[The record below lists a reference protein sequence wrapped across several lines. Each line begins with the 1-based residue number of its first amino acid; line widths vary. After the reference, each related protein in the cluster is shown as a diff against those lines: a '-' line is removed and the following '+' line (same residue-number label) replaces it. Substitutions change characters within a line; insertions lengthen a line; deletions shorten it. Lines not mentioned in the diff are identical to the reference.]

1 MQIQE
6 PRSEPPHRGSVHRV
20 AVSPSSSSMHWL
32 QCSLLLACAILL
44 ASMFGVWTRLAGQL
58 AVFWPANALLL
69 GLLLRFP
76 RLDTPAGWIG
86 AAAGYLIGGWLT
98 GDTIPALVMLTL
110 GNFVSVIAGYV
121 LMMRLSPDDRRLAG
135 PGSVLLLV
143 GTIFVAAVAGG
154 VAGSFIGPMVF
165 KISAINAGRAWFVSE
180 VVNYITILPAV
191 LTFPSA
197 VARPVTRQWRH
208 QKRGRLQRALPLLGL
223 LASLALAVVIGGPG
237 AIAFPVPA
245 LLWCAMSYGLFATSV
260 LTLLTTTWTL
270 LAISKG
276 QIDMLAAIN
285 TPHMLTS
292 VRLGV
297 TLIALSPIAVA
308 SAVAAHNA
316 LMARL
321 RHMAEH
327 DPLTGTMNRRAFA
340 EHAGLA
346 LRDAHATS
354 LPVGLLILDI
364 DHFKAVN
371 DTYGHATG
379 DLVIVHTAACQRQ
392 QLPIG
397 QPLLGRLG
405 GEEFAVL
412 LPGFTRQRT
421 LEIAERIRQA
431 CAETG
436 VGIGDG
442 RVVKVTAS
450 IGACVATPA
459 NAQLDQLLQCA
470 DQALYQAKRDGRNRV
485 IVSDWQG

>member
-6 PRSEPPHRGSVHRV
+6 PRSEPPHGGSPHHL
-20 AVSPSSSSMHWL
+20 APSATSSSTRWL
-32 QCSLLLACAILL
+32 QNSLLLACVVLL
-44 ASMFGVWTRLAGQL
+44 ASLFGVWTRLAGQL

-76 RLDTPAGWIG
+76 RLDTPSGWVG
-86 AAAGYLIGGWLT
+86 AALGYLLGGWLV
-98 GDTIPALVMLTL
+98 GDTIPVIVMLTL

-135 PGSVLLLV
+135 PGSVLLVV
-143 GTIFVAAVAGG
+143 GAIFVASVAAGLGG
-154 VAGSFIGPMVF
+154 SLIGPMVF
-165 KISAINAGRAWFVSE
+165 GHATVKAGLAWFVSE
-180 VVNYITILPAV
+180 AVNYIAILPAI
-191 LTFPSA
+191 LTLPSSL
-197 VARPVTRQWRH
+197 ARPVARQWRGSE
-208 QKRGRLQRALPLLGL
+208 RGRLQRALPLLSL
-223 LASLALAVVIGGPG
+223 LASLALAVTVGGPG

-245 LLWCAMSYGLFATSV
+245 LLWCAMSYGLFATSM
-260 LTLLTTTWTL
+260 LTLVTTTWTL

-276 QIDMLAAIN
+276 QLDLLIAIN
-285 TPHMLTS
+285 EPHMMMS
-292 VRLGV
+292 VRVGV

-308 SAVAAHNA
+308 SAVAAHTA
-316 LMARL
+316 LMLRL

-346 LRDAHATS
+346 LRQARAAGKPVS
-354 LPVGLLILDI
+354 LMILDI

-379 DLVIVHTAACQRQ
+379 DLVIVHIAACLRQ
-392 QLPIG
+392 QLPAG

-412 LPGFTRQRT
+412 LPDFTRERA
-421 LEIAERIRQA
+421 LEVAERVRQA

-436 VGIGDG
+436 VDVGDG

-459 NAQLDQLLQCA
+459 IEELDQLLQRA

-485 IVSDWQG
+485 IVRDWLA

>member
-6 PRSEPPHRGSVHRV
+6 PRSEAPHVGSAHR
-20 AVSPSSSSMHWL
+20 AAASPSSSMHWL
-32 QCSLLLACAILL
+32 QSSLLLACVVLL
-44 ASMFGVWTRLAGQL
+44 ASLFGIWTRLAGQL

-76 RLDTPAGWIG
+76 RLDTPSGWIG
-86 AAAGYLIGGWLT
+86 AAMGYLLGGWLV
-98 GDTIPALVMLTL
+98 GDSIPVLVMLTV

-121 LMMRLSPDDRRLAG
+121 LMMRLSPDDRRLCG
-135 PGSVLLLV
+135 PGSVLLV
-143 GTIFVAAVAGG
+143 VRTIFLASVAGG
-154 VAGSFIGPMVF
+154 LAGSVIGPMVF
-165 KISAINAGRAWFVSE
+165 GISAIQSGQAWFVSE
-180 VVNYITILPAV
+180 AVNYIAILPAI
-191 LTFPSA
+191 LTFPS
-197 VARPVTRQWRH
+197 VMARPVARQWRH
-208 QKRGRLQRALPLLGL
+208 KERGRLQRALPLLSL
-223 LASLALAVVIGGPG
+223 LASLALAVTIGGPG

-260 LTLLTTTWTL
+260 LTLVTTTWTL

-276 QIDMLAAIN
+276 QLDMFIAIN
-285 TPHMLTS
+285 TPHMLMS
-292 VRLGV
+292 VRVGV

-308 SAVAAHNA
+308 SAVAAHTA
-316 LMARL
+316 LMNRL

-327 DPLTGTMNRRAFA
+327 DPLTGTMNRRAFS

-346 LRDAHATS
+346 LRNAYTMGM
-354 LPVGLLILDI
+354 PVGLVILDI

-379 DLVIVHTAACQRQ
+379 DLVIVHTAGCLRQ
-392 QLPIG
+392 QLPLG

-412 LPGFTRQRT
+412 LPGFTHQRT

-436 VGIGDG
+436 VDVGDG

-459 NAQLDQLLQCA
+459 IAQLDQLLQRA

-485 IVSDWQG
+485 IVRNWQA